1 MTIKWSIDGSLPA
14 RLAIWGLLPEAFAAI
29 SVRAVA
35 NLLRLKTGTTPV
47 VMLKSSVSDANAHEL
62 ADDAWKSFQSLLS
75 HAKPIIVKHF

>member
-62 ADDAWKSFQSLLS
+62 ADDA
-75 HAKPIIVKHF
+75 